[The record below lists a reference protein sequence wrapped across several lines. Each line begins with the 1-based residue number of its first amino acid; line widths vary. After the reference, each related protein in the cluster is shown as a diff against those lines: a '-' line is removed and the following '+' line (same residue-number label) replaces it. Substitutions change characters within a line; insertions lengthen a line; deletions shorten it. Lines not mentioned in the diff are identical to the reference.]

1 MRDVQLAL
9 RRQQR
14 RAARA
19 EARHQPTVG
28 FDIRT
33 AARVGS
39 RARAG
44 HHGPVGA
51 AGDAPAQG

>member
-19 EARHQPTVG
+19 EARHQPAVR
-28 FDIRT
+28 FDVHT
-33 AARVGS
+33 AARVRS
-39 RARAG
+39 RARAR
-44 HHGPVGA
+44 HHGAVGA